1 MDRDYAYF
9 KENRDTVWSNF
20 WQGGRPTMYHHD
32 VSVNYQLPLNKIP
45 LTNFLSLNTRYSA
58 NFDWTAAPLALSDLG
73 NNIQNSNNVQ
83 YNGQINLST
92 LYNKVPYFK
101 KILASNKKKQRNR
114 GRVARTNNENEKEEE
129 EKKKDRFVIFK
140 HAAKFVL
147 GVKNISVNLTKNQ
160 GTFIPG
166 FLPEANF
173 FGQHWGKLAPG
184 IPFALGSQKELI
196 SIAGDKGWLSLIHI

>member
-1 MDRDYAYF
+1 MA
-9 KENRDTVWSNF
+9 KN
-20 WQGGRPTMYHHD
+20 
-32 VSVNYQLPLNKIP
+32 
-45 LTNFLSLNTRYSA
+45 
-58 NFDWTAAPLALSDLG
+58 
-73 NNIQNSNNVQ
+73 
-83 YNGQINLST
+83 
-92 LYNKVPYFK
+92 
-101 KILASNKKKQRNR
+101 NKKKQRNR
-114 GRVARTNNENEKEEE
+114 GRVSRTNNENEKEEQ

-184 IPFALGSQKELI
+184 IPFVLGSQKELI
-196 SIAGDKGWLSLIHI
+196 SIAGDRGWLTQNENINTLYKRNSSTNLVLRSTVEPFNKTVSLFCTTIKPSDIVDEFEECLICKSNLCSAVISLVLLWL